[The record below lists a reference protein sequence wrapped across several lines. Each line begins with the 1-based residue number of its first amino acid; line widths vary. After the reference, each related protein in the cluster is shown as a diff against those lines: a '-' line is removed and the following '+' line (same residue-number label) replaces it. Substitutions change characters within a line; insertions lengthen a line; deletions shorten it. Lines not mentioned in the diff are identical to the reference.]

1 MKLIQSIQRAF
12 EIIECFNEDNEELR
26 LNDISKM
33 LNLNINTTRGIVN
46 TLVYFSYLE
55 HDQDKNVYKL
65 GYIFLPKSKLLK
77 NRSDDILI
85 DNIEKFLKEI
95 SNKYNAN
102 ATFHKISEN
111 NIIKILSEEPDE
123 SRYYLYIKDSKDL
136 PLNATSSGKLILK
149 YSNKEFLENYLNN
162 IPKDKISE
170 NTITTKSKMIE
181 ELERIENAGYSTEID
196 EVAIGISSV
205 AVPVV
210 KYGRL
215 AATISATAPTK
226 TIKENSHIIANDF
239 INFIENNIK
248 IKTTI

>member
-12 EIIECFNEDNEELR
+12 EIIECFNEDNKELR
-26 LNDISKM
+26 LNEISKI

-55 HDQDKNVYKL
+55 HDQEKNVYKL
-65 GYIFLPKSKLLK
+65 GYIFLPKSRLLK
-77 NRSDDILI
+77 NGIDDILI
-85 DNIEKFLKEI
+85 DNIERFLKRI
-95 SNKYNAN
+95 SNKYNVN
-102 ATFHKISEN
+102 ARFHKISDN
-111 NIIKILSEEPDE
+111 NIIKILSEEPDA
-123 SRYYLYIKDSKDL
+123 SRYFLYIKDSKDL

-149 YSNKEFLENYLNN
+149 YSNREFLENYLNN
-162 IPKDKISE
+162 IPKDKICE

-181 ELERIENAGYSTEID
+181 ELEKIENVGYSTEID
-196 EVAIGISSV
+196 EVAIGISSI

-215 AATISATAPTK
+215 IATLSATAPTK
-226 TIKENSHIIANDF
+226 TIKENSNKIANDF

-248 IKTTI
+248 IKTI

>member
-12 EIIECFNEDNEELR
+12 EIIECFNEDNEELK

-55 HDQDKNVYKL
+55 HDQEKNVYKL

-77 NRSDDILI
+77 KRSDDVFIK
-85 DNIEKFLKEI
+85 NIEAFLKDV
-95 SNKYNAN
+95 SNKYNVN
-102 ATFHKISEN
+102 ARFHKISEN

-123 SRYYLYIKDSKDL
+123 SRYFLYIKDSKDL

-149 YSNKEFLENYLNN
+149 YSDNKFLENYLNN
-162 IPKDKISE
+162 IPKEQVSE
-170 NTITTKSKMIE
+170 NTITTKSKMID
-181 ELERIENAGYSTEID
+181 ELEKIKRQGYSTEID

-205 AVPVV
+205 AVPVI
-210 KYGRL
+210 KYGKL
-215 AATISATAPTK
+215 VATISATAPTK
-226 TIKENSHIIANDF
+226 TIKENSDKIASDF
-239 INFIENNIK
+239 IEFIKNTQK
-248 IKTTI
+248 

>member
-12 EIIECFNEDNEELR
+12 EIIECFNEDNKELR
-26 LNDISKM
+26 LNEISKI

-55 HDQDKNVYKL
+55 HDQEKNVYKL
-65 GYIFLPKSKLLK
+65 GYIFLPKSRLLK
-77 NRSDDILI
+77 NEIDDILI
-85 DNIEKFLKEI
+85 DNIERFLKRI
-95 SNKYNAN
+95 SNKYNVN
-102 ATFHKISEN
+102 ARFHKISDN
-111 NIIKILSEEPDE
+111 NIIKILSEEPDA
-123 SRYYLYIKDSKDL
+123 SRYFLYIKDSKDL

-149 YSNKEFLENYLNN
+149 YSNREFLENYLNN
-162 IPKDKISE
+162 IPKDKICE

-181 ELERIENAGYSTEID
+181 ELEKIENVGYSTEID
-196 EVAIGISSV
+196 EVAIGISSI

-215 AATISATAPTK
+215 IATLSATAPTK
-226 TIKENSHIIANDF
+226 TIKENSNKIANDF

-248 IKTTI
+248 IKTI

>member
-26 LNDISKM
+26 LNDISNM

-55 HDQDKNVYKL
+55 HDQEKNLYKL

-85 DNIEKFLKEI
+85 DNIETFLKKI
-95 SNKYNAN
+95 SNKYNVN
-102 ATFHKISEN
+102 ARYHKISEN

-123 SRYYLYIKDSKDL
+123 SRYFLYIKDSKDL

-149 YSNKEFLENYLNN
+149 YSDTEFLENYLNN
-162 IPKDKISE
+162 IPKEKVSE
-170 NTITTKSKMIE
+170 NTITTKSKMID
-181 ELERIENAGYSTEID
+181 ELEKINKQGYSTEID

-205 AVPVV
+205 AVPVI
-210 KYGRL
+210 KYGKL
-215 AATISATAPTK
+215 VATLSATAPTK
-226 TIKENSHIIANDF
+226 TIKENSSKIANDF
-239 INFIENNIK
+239 INFIKNI
-248 IKTTI
+248 